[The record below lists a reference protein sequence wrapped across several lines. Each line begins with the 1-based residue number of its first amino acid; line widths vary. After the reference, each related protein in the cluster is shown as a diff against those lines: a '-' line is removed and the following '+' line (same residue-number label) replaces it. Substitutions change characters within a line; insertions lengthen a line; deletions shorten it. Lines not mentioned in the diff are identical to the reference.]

1 MEGGTVAYAA
11 FDLAGKTA
19 LVTGGNG
26 GIGLGMATALAQAGA
41 DIAIWG
47 RDEAKLRDAGA
58 ALAACGVRVRCEV
71 VDVSDPDAVAAAM
84 TALVGDFGRV
94 DAVFANAGVSGRVR
108 FTELDPVT
116 YRRVLSTNL
125 DGVVWTM
132 REAARHMVAR
142 SQAGDPGGSLVA
154 VSSVSAITGAPR
166 LEAYAAS
173 KGALISL
180 SKALAVEFGKHGV
193 RANTIIPGW
202 VKTGMTAKSYERA
215 EVADAILGRIP
226 ARRWGEPQD
235 LGGIAVYLASSAS
248 AYHSGDV
255 IVIDGGYTT
264 A

>member
-1 MEGGTVAYAA
+1 VAYAA

-41 DIAIWG
+41 DLAIWG
-47 RDEAKLRDAGA
+47 RDEAKLRDAGS
-58 ALAACGVRVRCEV
+58 ALAACGVRVRCEA

-84 TALVGDFGRV
+84 TALAGDFGRI
-94 DAVFANAGVSGRVR
+94 DAVFANAGISGRIR
-108 FTELDPVT
+108 FTDLDPAS
-116 YRRVLSTNL
+116 YRRILSTNL
-125 DGVVWTM
+125 DGVVWTLQ
-132 REAARHMVAR
+132 EAARHMAGR
-142 SQAGDPGGSLVA
+142 AEAGDPGGSLVT

-180 SKALAVEFGKHGV
+180 SKALAVEFGRHGV
-193 RANTIIPGW
+193 RVNTIIPGW
-202 VKTGMTAKSYERA
+202 IKTGMTAKSYERP
-215 EVADAILGRIP
+215 EVADAILGRVP
-226 ARRWGEPQD
+226 ARRWGSPRD
-235 LGGIAVYLASSAS
+235 LGGIAVYLASDAS